1 MDTQGSTVQGAVH
14 RRKRVKSG
22 SGIGSPS
29 DPPRPDPATVAKKQ
43 LFEHVFLVVLDS
55 NRLGATLKPHVQVS
69 ILQKYVQNF
78 LLVGNS
84 ISSLLWS
91 VGPATQ
97 DYTMY

>member
-55 NRLGATLKPHVQVS
+55 NRLGATLKPHVQGS
-69 ILQKYVQNF
+69 ILSIFKKYIQNF
-78 LLVGNS
+78 
-84 ISSLLWS
+84 
-91 VGPATQ
+91 
-97 DYTMY
+97 